1 MPSSRA
7 SKDQNCWVKL
17 PKTTLV
23 ALASVKFGL
32 SSHFYSA
39 ILLTE
44 NMGQKHSVLEPPPPV
59 NTFDKFIDKFRC
71 HVKTITSRDKKWLD
85 AIFTEF
91 GCTESATSAA
101 VWDESSLSRF
111 LHTVVPEPLWP
122 DIEDAVPL
130 LHRCL
135 VRLGAYPY
143 HNVPPYGPLTAD
155 VALVAMGIIH
165 NHEHRG
171 RWSPI
176 SWDCD
181 PGDLDQEWA
190 AWACRVLFQCMSIA
204 AAGAAEE
211 PAARTDADD
220 RDLLG
225 AHETVERWNYTRDW
239 ERAPKR
245 ISRGE
250 PIVQV
255 RDLPSSRSQSTRGMI
270 PQAEFRSLV
279 KLLLCYQL
287 CEAGYEPGLILDQ
300 VDRDLSTATDCV
312 LAAFSTSDSEQRP
325 GIGWDA
331 FQAGTITIGPNLF
344 QSPCFACLPYSPSSS
359 LDDERGS
366 MPSSPLSTKDMIT
379 WTKGAFLP
387 PTSSNK
393 GLPERPILN
402 NVATLSQL
410 LTVFPTRFER
420 PLETAVYRIPGADCD
435 LGALY
440 RHLTFWDDPTVLLI
454 SAASLPERTAAQKP
468 GPSPGSSLCL
478 GAVYPTQEWDRDYC
492 TGTMFQVAPSPTSIL
507 GRKDAQICLQEGGR
521 VGSCVLRE
529 STLEFSIETVK
540 VFWP

>member
-1 MPSSRA
+1 M
-7 SKDQNCWVKL
+7 
-17 PKTTLV
+17 
-23 ALASVKFGL
+23 
-32 SSHFYSA
+32 
-39 ILLTE
+39 
-44 NMGQKHSVLEPPPPV
+44 
-59 NTFDKFIDKFRC
+59 
-71 HVKTITSRDKKWLD
+71 D

-331 FQAGTITIGPNLF
+331 FQAGTITIGVRRIVLVKSYHLLCQLISF
-344 QSPCFACLPYSPSSS
+344 FTSRTCSKVHVLRAC
-359 LDDERGS
+359 
-366 MPSSPLSTKDMIT
+366 
-379 WTKGAFLP
+379 
-387 PTSSNK
+387 
-393 GLPERPILN
+393 PILHPPVWTTN
-402 NVATLSQL
+402 EVQC
-410 LTVFPTRFER
+410 R
-420 PLETAVYRIPGADCD
+420 AV
-435 LGALY
+435 L
-440 RHLTFWDDPTVLLI
+440 
-454 SAASLPERTAAQKP
+454 
-468 GPSPGSSLCL
+468 
-478 GAVYPTQEWDRDYC
+478 
-492 TGTMFQVAPSPTSIL
+492 
-507 GRKDAQICLQEGGR
+507 
-521 VGSCVLRE
+521 
-529 STLEFSIETVK
+529 
-540 VFWP
+540 